1 MSEILE
7 ITLRTIHI
15 SATATLLATLWSI
28 PMGSLIALKNF
39 PTKQLII
46 SIFNALMGMPT
57 VALGL
62 ILYLLLSSSGLLGSL
77 NILFT
82 PLAIIIGQALL
93 ITPILISLTTNA
105 LETVDPEIKDL
116 ARTLGASETETS
128 ITILAEAKASVI
140 LALIA
145 SFTRAFAELG
155 VALSVGANLRGG
167 TRILTTAI
175 AMEVQRGQIQHSLT
189 LTAILLTIVFATTIT
204 TNLIQTRRRT

>member
-1 MSEILE
+1 MSEILD

-15 SATATLLATLWSI
+15 SVTATLLATLWSI
-28 PMGSLIALKNF
+28 PTATLIALKNF
-39 PTKQLII
+39 SAKQLTK

-62 ILYLLLSSSGLLGSL
+62 ILYLLLSSSGPLGFT

-82 PLAIIIGQALL
+82 PIAIIIGQALL

-105 LETVDPEIKDL
+105 LEAVDPEIKDL

-128 ITILAEAKASVI
+128 LTVLTEARTGVI
-140 LALIA
+140 LALVA

-175 AMEVQRGQIQHSLT
+175 AMEVQRGQIHLSLT
-189 LTAILLTIVFATTIT
+189 LTAILLAIVLATTIT
-204 TNLIQTRRRT
+204 TNVLQRRET

>member
-1 MSEILE
+1 MSEILD

-15 SATATLLATLWSI
+15 STTATLLSTLWSL
-28 PMGSLIALKNF
+28 PLGTLIGLKNF
-39 PTKQLII
+39 PAKQLIKG
-46 SIFNALMGMPT
+46 IFNALMGMPT

-62 ILYLLLSSSGLLGSL
+62 ILYLLLSSSGPLGFTD
-77 NILFT
+77 ILFT

-105 LETVDPEIKDL
+105 VESVDPEIKDL
-116 ARTLGASETETS
+116 AKTLGASETEAS
-128 ITILAEAKASVI
+128 LTILAESKTGVI

-175 AMEVQRGQIQHSLT
+175 AMEVQRGQIHQSLT
-189 LTAILLTIVFATTIT
+189 LTAILLTIVFAITIT
-204 TNLIQTRRRT
+204 TNLLQRRKT

>member
-28 PMGSLIALKNF
+28 PIGTLVALKNF
-39 PTKQLII
+39 PAKQLVKGM
-46 SIFNALMGMPT
+46 FNALMGMPT

-62 ILYLLLSSSGLLGSL
+62 ILYLLLSSSGPLGSL

-82 PLAIIIGQALL
+82 PIAMIIGQALL

-105 LETVDPEIKDL
+105 LEAIDPEIKDL

-128 ITILAEAKASVI
+128 LAVLAEAKAGVI
-140 LALIA
+140 LALMA
-145 SFTRAFAELG
+145 SFARAFAELG

-189 LTAILLTIVFATTIT
+189 LTAILLAIVFVTTIA
-204 TNLIQTRRRT
+204 TNIFQTRRRT

>member
-62 ILYLLLSSSGLLGSL
+62 ILYLLLSSSGPLGSL

-204 TNLIQTRRRT
+204 TNLIQTRRRK

>member
-62 ILYLLLSSSGLLGSL
+62 ILYLLLSSSGPLGSL

-105 LETVDPEIKDL
+105 LETVGPEIKDL

-189 LTAILLTIVFATTIT
+189 LTAILLTVVFATTIT